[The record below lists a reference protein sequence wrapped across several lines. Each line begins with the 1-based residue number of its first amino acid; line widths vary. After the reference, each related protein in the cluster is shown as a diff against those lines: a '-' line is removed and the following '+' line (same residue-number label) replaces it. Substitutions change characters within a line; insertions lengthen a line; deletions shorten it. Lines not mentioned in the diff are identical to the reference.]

1 MSDERRWRQYSDRP
15 RNPASSTRRVLID
28 QFLPT
33 FDVSERHS
41 VRVHASAPS
50 TFAALKT
57 ADLGGSVLSR
67 ALLFLRAVPGAL
79 MHGMDGLRALA
90 ARRHEPISLSTFES
104 AGFRILA
111 ERSPEEIVVGLEG
124 RFWTPS
130 GALCTPSAAEF
141 LRRAPLPGTAR
152 AVWNFTVR
160 SVGDGATELATET
173 RVLCADRSTRL
184 RFLPYWVLIRLGS
197 GLIRRTML
205 TAIRRAAEGAR
216 VRD

>member
-1 MSDERRWRQYSDRP
+1 M
-15 RNPASSTRRVLID
+15 LID

-33 FDVSERHS
+33 FDVSERHR
-41 VRVHASAPS
+41 VRVHASAPA
-50 TFAALKT
+50 TYAAVKS
-57 ADLGGSVLSR
+57 ADLAGSALSR
-67 ALLFLRAVPGAL
+67 VLLFLRAVPGAL
-79 MHGMDGLRALA
+79 LHGRRGLRALA
-90 ARRHEPISLSTFES
+90 ARRHEPVTLGTFEL

-111 ERSPEEIVVGLEG
+111 ERSPEEIVIGLEG

-141 LRRAPLPGTAR
+141 LSRAPLSGTAR
-152 AVWNFTVR
+152 AVWNFSVR
-160 SVGDGATELATET
+160 SLGDGATELATET

-205 TAIRRAAEGAR
+205 TAIRHAAEGSR
-216 VRD
+216 VGG